1 MQPQATLC
9 HNQQSLP
16 LLALVDSGADGNF
29 LDKSLALQA
38 DNSREPLCTP
48 LDVNALDGRLL
59 ARATHCTEPLLL
71 LLSGNHREQIRFNLI
86 SCPRAPLVLGHPW
99 LSRRNFHINWSTRKI
114 VSWSS
119 FCRPS
124 CQQSDLPPGSSLPT
138 SRLFRLSRPESMQTK
153 SKDKAQGGEKGSEEG
168 NFETTQSY
176 SKDKVPDLLC
186 NEKLEEKSENTFS
199 KSSEKFENDQSNN
212 EGTDIENSQLHLKES
227 RLDTEEIAHASPG
240 NMVQIEN
247 LIKSEDKLEE
257 KLDVV
262 NEPFESIPVQTQ
274 EKESPTQSLEKT
286 TKVEGKARNLTSG
299 VSSQNKP
306 ATRAA
311 KKVSSP
317 EHLSVNK
324 QEKHSLSSTK
334 EKPTTDLKSG
344 KSAAPVSVTRSRNQ
358 PSPVTKRGVK
368 EKQVQNAKDNN
379 KKLKL
384 PRPMRIHPTFHV
396 SHLKPASVSPLCP
409 PAEPPPPAWVVDNP
423 GKPGGLPGGSR

>member
-286 TKVEGKARNLTSG
+286 TKVEGKYCLPPAVLFVLLFAIQLQQRSVSRSLHVLPCDRVDSSW
-299 VSSQNKP
+299 VLQFPPSSQSLVERIKWDWS
-306 ATRAA
+306 TMT
-311 KKVSSP
+311 
-317 EHLSVNK
+317 VNG
-324 QEKHSLSSTK
+324 T
-334 EKPTTDLKSG
+334 
-344 KSAAPVSVTRSRNQ
+344 
-358 PSPVTKRGVK
+358 
-368 EKQVQNAKDNN
+368 
-379 KKLKL
+379 
-384 PRPMRIHPTFHV
+384 
-396 SHLKPASVSPLCP
+396 
-409 PAEPPPPAWVVDNP
+409 
-423 GKPGGLPGGSR
+423 